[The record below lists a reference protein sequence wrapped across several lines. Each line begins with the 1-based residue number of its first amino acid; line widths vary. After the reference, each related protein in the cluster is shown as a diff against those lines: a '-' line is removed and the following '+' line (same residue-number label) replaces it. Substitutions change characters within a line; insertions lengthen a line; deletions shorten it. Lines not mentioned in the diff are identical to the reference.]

1 MDDLISRQAAIDA
14 VAKIL
19 SDREGGNAT
28 WWKPVAESVINVL
41 PSAQPKA
48 HWEVTDAYPHRV
60 YCSNCY
66 KTYLRNKEWI
76 DELGVPMNYCP
87 NCGADMREGNEN
99 EAIH

>member
-1 MDDLISRQAAIDA
+1 MSGTDLINRQDA
-14 VAKIL
+14 
-19 SDREGGNAT
+19 
-28 WWKPVAESVINVL
+28 INVVAGIDKSFVKYIEEI
-41 PSAQPKA
+41 PSARPKA

-66 KTYLRNKEWI
+66 KTYLQNKEWI